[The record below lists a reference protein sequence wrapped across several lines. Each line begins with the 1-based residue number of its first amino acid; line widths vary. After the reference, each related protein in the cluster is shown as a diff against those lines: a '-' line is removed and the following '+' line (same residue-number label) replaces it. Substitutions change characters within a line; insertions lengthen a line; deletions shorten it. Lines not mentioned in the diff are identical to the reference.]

1 MNHMPHMYS
10 DTGLFKNNLALFCLM
25 YMNVLP
31 TCIYVSTPHEY
42 LVLLEVRGQV
52 RFFGTKVTDGDEPPC
67 GFWESKPGPL

>member
-1 MNHMPHMYS
+1 
-10 DTGLFKNNLALFCLM
+10 M